1 MNLLIKNIGQ
11 LVTVASNGK
20 PFKAGK
26 EMRELNVIENAAVLI
41 ENGIIQRIATTNE
54 LSAAPD
60 IDVLDA
66 SNRVALPGF
75 VDSHTHTVFA
85 GSRENEFVMRAEGK
99 SVRGD
104 CQCRRRNSCHNEC
117 YSRCNKKRA
126 PPVRRTPS
134 E

>member
-1 MNLLIKNIGQ
+1 MNLLIKNIHQ

-20 PFKAGK
+20 PFKAGR

-41 ENGIIQRIATTNE
+41 ENGIIQRIAPTHE

-60 IDVLDA
+60 IDILDA
-66 SNRVALPGF
+66 SHRVALPGF

-99 SVRGD
+99 SYEEIAQAG
-104 CQCRRRNSCHNEC
+104 EEFL
-117 YSRCNKKRA
+117 
-126 PPVRRTPS
+126 PP
-134 E
+134 

>member
-11 LVTVASNGK
+11 LVTVGSNGK

-41 ENGIIQRIATTNE
+41 ENGIIQRIGPTNE
-54 LSAAPD
+54 LSASPD
-60 IDVLDA
+60 IDILDA

-85 GSRENEFVMRAEGK
+85 GSRENEFVMRA
-99 SVRGD
+99 
-104 CQCRRRNSCHNEC
+104 
-117 YSRCNKKRA
+117 
-126 PPVRRTPS
+126 
-134 E
+134 